1 MRPSTKPPQGMAGNG
16 SNSGGKDRYIQ
27 NVHRS
32 WERKL
37 SKLYFSSESVRP
49 YPNLDLPKEWEIF
62 LRTSF
67 PPVARGQEVD
77 GIDLSQLRSDA
88 AGCIQKYLDSGSLDW
103 ASFDVL
109 EECMG
114 DLTRIVPLLVS
125 DVAAYFQQL
134 LNCSDEV
141 LGRIV
146 DI

>member
-1 MRPSTKPPQGMAGNG
+1 MRPSTRPPQRMAGND
-16 SNSGGKDRYIQ
+16 SKSGGKDRYIQ
-27 NVHRS
+27 NVHRA

-62 LRTSF
+62 LRTPF
-67 PPVARGQEVD
+67 PLAARGQEVD

-88 AGCIQKYLDSGSLDW
+88 AGCIQIFLDNRSLDGT
-103 ASFDVL
+103 SFDVL

-114 DLTRIVPLLVS
+114 ELTRIVPLLVG